1 MYIRDK
7 SRIYT
12 GQKRSVAFGPLR
24 AFALS
29 VELRASPRDP
39 YLSDLKMPRRV
50 SEPKSAVVILRVTPD
65 TKRSFEEKAADRKL
79 SVTEYLTRAG
89 LGRAARQRVDVDA
102 INLLRA
108 CADELRAM
116 HATLKKGGLEHE
128 ALATEALNEP
138 MRAVID
144 AINRVWVS
152 GDER

>member
-1 MYIRDK
+1 MYIRDE

-24 AFALS
+24 PFVLS

-39 YLSDLKMPRRV
+39 YLSDLKMPRKV

-79 SVTEYLTRAG
+79 SVTDYLTRAG
-89 LGRAARQRVDVDA
+89 LGRAARQRADVDA
-102 INLLRA
+102 INLLRD
-108 CADELRAM
+108 CADELRGI
-116 HATLKKGGLEHE
+116 HATLKAAGSELG
-128 ALATEALNEP
+128 ALATEVLDEP

-144 AINRVWVS
+144 AINRVWES
-152 GDER
+152 GEER

>member
-1 MYIRDK
+1 MYIRDE

-12 GQKRSVAFGPLR
+12 GKKRSVAFGPLR
-24 AFALS
+24 ALS
-29 VELRASPRDP
+29 LSIELRASPRDP
-39 YLSDLKMPRRV
+39 YLSDLKMPRKV

-65 TKRSFEEKAADRKL
+65 TKRLFEEKAADRKL
-79 SVTEYLTRAG
+79 SVTDYLTRAG

-102 INLLRA
+102 INLLRD
-108 CADELRAM
+108 CADELRAI
-116 HATLKKGGLEHE
+116 HATLKEGGIDIE

-152 GDER
+152 GEER